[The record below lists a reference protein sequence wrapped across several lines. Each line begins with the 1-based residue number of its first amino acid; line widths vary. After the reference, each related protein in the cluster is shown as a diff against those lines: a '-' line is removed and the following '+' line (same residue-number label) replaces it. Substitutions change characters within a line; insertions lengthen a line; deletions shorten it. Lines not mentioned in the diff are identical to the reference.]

1 MTTSRASMMVPTPTV
16 SAILGTLLM
25 SPSKKRALA
34 TTVSYA
40 SVFTRVRDCS
50 DEPARRSRGECHA
63 NATDGAARRAW
74 LVEGNVA
81 VGAHAAEEELDSA
94 SGCAG
99 GRVLQPAPRRVRRGV
114 QARARTLDGSLV
126 RVALG
131 LEVLGVA

>member
-1 MTTSRASMMVPTPTV
+1 
-16 SAILGTLLM
+16 M

-50 DEPARRSRGECHA
+50 DEPARRGRGECHA
-63 NATDGAARRAW
+63 NATNGTARRAW

-81 VGAHAAEEELDSA
+81 VGAHAAQEELDTA

-99 GRVLQPAPRRVRRGV
+99 GRALQLAPRMDRRGM
-114 QARARTLDGSLV
+114 QARTHP
-126 RVALG
+126 
-131 LEVLGVA
+131 